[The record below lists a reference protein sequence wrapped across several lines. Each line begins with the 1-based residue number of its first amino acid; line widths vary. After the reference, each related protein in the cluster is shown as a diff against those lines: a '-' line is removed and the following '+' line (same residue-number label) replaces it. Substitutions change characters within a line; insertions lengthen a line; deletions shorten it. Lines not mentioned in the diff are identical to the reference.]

1 MEWKVKPRAG
11 TKLNR
16 YETSLTKIEN
26 MITGFEA
33 ILSRIED
40 RSSGTDN
47 IYDMRKIQKETRNN
61 EVELTKLNED
71 MGVGEEKKRKEVNEV
86 GLRGNESGLRR
97 LKEMKKRTPFC
108 LMKCLRA
115 RMLHPAQ
122 CHALC

>member
-1 MEWKVKPRAG
+1 M
-11 TKLNR
+11 
-16 YETSLTKIEN
+16 
-26 MITGFEA
+26 MTGFEA
-33 ILSRIED
+33 VLSRIED

-61 EVELTKLNED
+61 EVELTKLND
-71 MGVGEEKKRKEVNEV
+71 NMGVGEEKKRKEVNEV

-97 LKEMKKRTPFC
+97 LKGMKKRTPFC